1 MSKINLEKLY
11 HEQASLD
18 ALIASNHQINYETT
32 FTRRLL
38 AFMVELGEL
47 ANETRC
53 FKYWSNKGPSS
64 KDIILDEFADA
75 LHFLLSL
82 GIPLKANKYHYQMH
96 GKKIPLDVQFINL
109 YRLGADLLDNY
120 NLDNYYLVMQEL
132 LNLGAMLGFNEREII
147 DAYLKKLAINYSRQ
161 KNNY

>member
-1 MSKINLEKLY
+1 MNKINLTDLY
-11 HEQASLD
+11 NQQASLD
-18 ALIASNHQINYETT
+18 ALIAKNHQISYETT
-32 FTRRLL
+32 FNRRLL

-64 KDIILDEFADA
+64 KDTILDEFADA

-82 GIPLKANKYHYQMH
+82 GIPLNANKFHYQMY
-96 GKKIPLDVQFINL
+96 GKKIPLEAQFINL

-120 NLDNYYLVMQEL
+120 NLDNYYLLMQEL
-132 LNLGAMLGFNEREII
+132 LNLGAMLSFEPREIEA
-147 DAYLKKLAINYSRQ
+147 AYLKKLAINYARQ
-161 KNNY
+161 ANNY